1 MTSLLQELVTAQAE
15 RRPDQIAVA
24 YKQERLTYAQLEEAS
39 NQLAR
44 LLKDGGCRRGDRVC
58 FLIPKT
64 PTAIITI
71 LGILKAD
78 CVYVPLDTS
87 SPSPRLAKIID
98 ACEPRWIIA
107 GGPVAL
113 LLDELMAEERRRI
126 ATSIGWID
134 HPKAEGENFRVRFSR
149 EDLSKYPGDPLDYH
163 NSVTDPAHI
172 LFTSGSTGVPKGVV
186 ITHENVLHFIDWA
199 VKYFGTNPSDKIS
212 SHPPLHFDLS
222 TFDIYGTLSSGAQ
235 LHIVPAELNL
245 LPPKLADFIRTS
257 ELTQWFS
264 VPSVLNFMAKA
275 DVVRFNDFPTL
286 ERLLWCG
293 EVFPTPPLIYWMQ
306 RLPHVK
312 FTNLYGPTEA
322 TIASS
327 YYTVPQCPDDE
338 KAQIPIGSPC
348 EGEELL
354 VLDEELKPAPVG
366 EIGDLYIAGVGLSPG
381 YWQDP
386 EKTAS
391 VFLEGRRSSAPTSR
405 IYKTGD
411 LATLGEDG
419 LVYYLGRADSQ
430 IKSRG
435 YRIELGEIETALNAL
450 NLAEEC
456 AVVAIDTMGFE
467 GVAICCAYTPMKDSD
482 ASPTKLRTELGKCLP
497 NYMMP
502 TRWIRLER
510 LPKNANGKIDRKA
523 LREQFQQEAGSASA
537 RQPV

>member
-1 MTSLLQELVTAQAE
+1 MGLLLQQLVTNQAE
-15 RRPDQIAVA
+15 KRPDQTAII
-24 YKQERLTYAQLEEAS
+24 YKQERLPYGRLEQAS

-44 LLKDGGCRRGDRVC
+44 LLKENGCQRGDRIC

-64 PTAIITI
+64 PAAIITI

-78 CVYVPLDTS
+78 CTYVPLDPS
-87 SPSPRLAKIID
+87 SPAPRLAKIID
-98 ACEPRWIIA
+98 ACEPRWILA
-107 GGPVAL
+107 GGPVSSL
-113 LLDELMAEERRRI
+113 LNQLLSEDPRFKTI
-126 ATSIGWID
+126 PIGWME
-134 HPKAEGENFRVRFSR
+134 AANVEGENFRSQFSFA
-149 EDLSKYPGDPLDYH
+149 ELPKYSDAPPDYQ
-163 NSVTDPAHI
+163 NRVEDPAHI

-186 ITHENVLHFIDWA
+186 ITHENVLHFINWA
-199 VKYFGTNPSDKIS
+199 VKFFETKPEDKIS

-235 LHIVPAELNL
+235 LHIVPTELNL
-245 LPPKLADFIRTS
+245 VPHKLAEFIRTS

-275 DVVRFNDFPTL
+275 DVVKANDFPSL

-293 EVFPTPPLIYWMQ
+293 EVFPTPPLIYWM
-306 RLPHVK
+306 RKLPHVR

-327 YYTVPQCPDDE
+327 YYTVPQCPEDE
-338 KAQIPIGSPC
+338 KANIPIGTPC
-348 EGEELL
+348 DGEELL
-354 VLDEELKPAPVG
+354 VLDESLKSLPVG
-366 EIGDLYIAGVGLSPG
+366 EIGDLYISGVGLSPG
-381 YWQDP
+381 YWRDP

-391 VFLEGRRSSAPTSR
+391 VFLHHNER

-411 LATLGEDG
+411 LAKVGEDG

-450 NLAEEC
+450 NLTEEC
-456 AVVAIDTMGFE
+456 AVVAINTEGFE
-467 GVAICCAYTPMKDSD
+467 GVAICCAYVPLNESD
-482 ASPTKLRTELGKCLP
+482 ASPTTLRTELSKSLP

-502 TRWIRLER
+502 ARWMRSER
-510 LPKNANGKIDRKA
+510 LPKNANGKIDRKV
-523 LREQFQQEAGSASA
+523 LREMFQKE
-537 RQPV
+537 V

>member
-1 MTSLLQELVTAQAE
+1 MSSLLHQLVTRQSEQRHSQTA
-15 RRPDQIAVA
+15 IV
-24 YKQERLTYAQLEEAS
+24 YKQDKLTYGELEEAS
-39 NQLAR
+39 NRLAH
-44 LLKDGGCRRGDRVC
+44 LLKDAGCRKGDRVC

-64 PTAIITI
+64 PAAIITI

-78 CVYVPLDTS
+78 CIYVPLDTS
-87 SPSPRLAKIID
+87 SPAPRLAKIID
-98 ACEPRWIIA
+98 ACTPRYLIA
-107 GGPVAL
+107 GGPIAAL
-113 LLDELMAEERRRI
+113 LNELMSDESRFQGTE
-126 ATSIGWID
+126 IGWMG
-134 HPKAEGENFRVRFSR
+134 EGKIESENFKARFSLD
-149 EDLSKYPGDPLDYH
+149 DLKSYSSAGLDYQ
-163 NSVTDPAHI
+163 NTTSDPAHI

-186 ITHENVLHFIDWA
+186 ITHSNVVHFIDWA
-199 VKYFGTNPSDKIS
+199 VRYFGTKHSDRIS

-235 LHIVPAELNL
+235 LHIVPTELNL
-245 LPPKLADFIRTS
+245 LPHKIADFIRNS

-275 DVVRFNDFPTL
+275 DVVKFNDFPAL

-293 EVFPTPPLIYWMQ
+293 EVFPTPPLIYWMK

-327 YYTVPQCPDDE
+327 YYSVPQCPDDDR
-338 KAQIPIGSPC
+338 AQIPIGTAC

-354 VLDEELKPAPVG
+354 VLDDELKPVAPG
-366 EIGDLYIAGVGLSPG
+366 EVGDLYLGGVGLSPG
-381 YWQDP
+381 YWREP
-386 EKTAS
+386 EKTNA
-391 VFLEGRRSSAPTSR
+391 VFIQSPESPDPNDR

-411 LATLGEDG
+411 LAKIGEDG

-456 AVVAIDTMGFE
+456 AIVAINTDGFE
-467 GVAICCAYTPMKDSD
+467 GVAICCAYVPLKDADVTP
-482 ASPTKLRTELGKCLP
+482 ARLRADLNKVLP
-497 NYMMP
+497 GYMLP
-502 TRWIRLER
+502 ARWMQFDL
-510 LPKNANGKIDRKA
+510 LPKNANGKIDRRV
-523 LREQFQQEAGSASA
+523 LRERFEQEAGNDN
-537 RQPV
+537 R